1 MCGSLDNLL
10 SDYSP
15 LFRNYLAPNGIAML
29 CVDLPSLGFSS
40 KWPLTEDT
48 SLLHRQVLHQLGN
61 VPWIDDR
68 RVAALGVR
76 FGANVAVRLGYLESH
91 RLQGVACIGPIVH
104 DLFVNESSQASTP
117 MVYRD
122 IIASRLKLDST
133 TDNMLQSELSR
144 YSLKVQGLLGRR
156 NPLPMCSVHFEKDV
170 ISPLTESKLITSS
183 SAEGKLITV
192 GATPLL
198 SNLKDGLTQLTGWIQ
213 TKIC

>member
-76 FGANVAVRLGYLESH
+76 FGANVAVRLGYLN
-91 RLQGVACIGPIVH
+91 PI
-104 DLFVNESSQASTP
+104 D
-117 MVYRD
+117 YR
-122 IIASRLKLDST
+122 ALP
-133 TDNMLQSELSR
+133 
-144 YSLKVQGLLGRR
+144 VLGRLFTICSLMKAVR
-156 NPLPMCSVHFEKDV
+156 PVRQWCIATLLP
-170 ISPLTESKLITSS
+170 
-183 SAEGKLITV
+183 AG
-192 GATPLL
+192 
-198 SNLKDGLTQLTGWIQ
+198 
-213 TKIC
+213 

>member
-1 MCGSLDNLL
+1 
-10 SDYSP
+10 
-15 LFRNYLAPNGIAML
+15 
-29 CVDLPSLGFSS
+29 
-40 KWPLTEDT
+40 
-48 SLLHRQVLHQLGN
+48 
-61 VPWIDDR
+61 
-68 RVAALGVR
+68 
-76 FGANVAVRLGYLESH
+76 
-91 RLQGVACIGPIVH
+91 
-104 DLFVNESSQASTP
+104 